1 MGPSALRAGGT
12 PTPRER
18 SSLLIT
24 VTGPDQPGVTSA
36 LFEVLSRHKV
46 ELLNVEQVVIRGR
59 LTLGVLVVGAPD
71 VAGGSELRRAVEDAI
86 HGVGLDVTI
95 ERSDSMPV
103 MREPSTHTIVVLGR
117 PITAESFGVVARELA
132 ALGVNIDFI
141 RGVSDY
147 PVTGLELRVS
157 VPPNGVYEQLQAAM
171 ARVAVNEG
179 VDIALEDYSLSR
191 RAKRLIVFD
200 VDSTLIQGEVIE
212 MLAARAG
219 AEAAVAAVTE
229 AAMRGELDFAESLH
243 RRVATLEGL
252 PAEVLDDV
260 ADQIELTPGART
272 TLRTLRRL
280 GYHCGIVSGGFRQVI
295 DPLAHEL
302 KMDFVA
308 ANELEIVG
316 GKLTGRV
323 IGPVIDRAGKAKAL
337 RDFAAQ
343 AGVPMEQTVAVGDG
357 ANDID
362 MLSAAGLGVAFNAKP
377 ALREVADASLSHPYL
392 DTVLFIL
399 GVTRGEIEAADSRDG
414 VVRRVEIPE

>member
-1 MGPSALRAGGT
+1 MGTSRKH
-12 PTPRER
+12 

-24 VTGPDQPGVTSA
+24 VTGVDQPGITSA
-36 LFEVLSRHKV
+36 LFEVLSRHRV
-46 ELLNVEQVVIRGR
+46 ELRNVEQVVIRGR
-59 LTLGVLVVGAPD
+59 LTLGVLVAAPAEVADGQLQAD
-71 VAGGSELRRAVEDAI
+71 VEEVI
-86 HGVGLDVTI
+86 HRVGLDVTI
-95 ERSDSMPV
+95 ERSDDLPV

-117 PITAESFGVVARELA
+117 PISAEAFTVVARA
-132 ALGVNIDFI
+132 VADLGVNIDFI

-157 VPPNGVYEQLQAAM
+157 VPSGGVYPKLQAAL
-171 ARVAVNEG
+171 AQVAVDEG

-200 VDSTLIQGEVIE
+200 VDSTLVQGEVIE
-212 MLAARAG
+212 MLAQRVG
-219 AEAAVAAVTE
+219 KEAEVAAVTE

-243 RRVATLEGL
+243 RRVATLAGL

-260 ADQIELTPGART
+260 AERLELTPGART
-272 TLRTLRRL
+272 TIRTLRRL
-280 GYHCGIVSGGFRQVI
+280 GFHCGVVSGGFRQVI
-295 DPLAHEL
+295 DPLAAEL
-302 KMDFVA
+302 MLDYVA
-308 ANELEIVG
+308 ANQLEVVD

-323 IGPVIDRAGKAKAL
+323 IGPIVDRPGKAKAL
-337 RDFAAQ
+337 RDFASQ

-362 MLSAAGLGVAFNAKP
+362 MLAAAGLGVAFNAKP

-399 GVTRGEIEAADSRDG
+399 GITRGEIEAADAIDG
-414 VVRRVEIPE
+414 MVRRVDIPED

>member
-1 MGPSALRAGGT
+1 MGSS
-12 PTPRER
+12 RER

-24 VTGPDQPGVTSA
+24 VTGRDQPGVTSA

-59 LTLGVLVVGAPD
+59 LTLGVLVVGPAE
-71 VAGGSELRRAVEDAI
+71 VAGGAELRREVEDAI

-95 ERSDSMPV
+95 ERSESLPV

-117 PITAESFGVVARELA
+117 PISAESFGVVARELA
-132 ALGVNIDFI
+132 GLGVNIDFI

-157 VPPNGVYEQLQAAM
+157 VPQNGVYERLQATM
-171 ARVAVNEG
+171 ARVAVDES

-260 ADQIELTPGART
+260 GEQIELTPGART

-308 ANELEIVG
+308 ANELEIVD

-399 GVTRGEIEAADSRDG
+399 GITRGEIEAADSRDG
-414 VVRRVEIPE
+414 VVRRVEIPDEE

>member
-1 MGPSALRAGGT
+1 VSV
-12 PTPRER
+12 
-18 SSLLIT
+18 LIT
-24 VTGPDQPGVTSA
+24 VTGRDQPGVTSA

-46 ELLNVEQVVIRGR
+46 DLLNVEQVVVRGR
-59 LTLGVLVVGAPD
+59 LTLAVLVVGPAD
-71 VAGGSELRRAVEDAI
+71 VAGGSALHDEVGEAIRA
-86 HGVGLDVTI
+86 VGLDVTI
-95 ERSDSMPV
+95 ERSDDMPV
-103 MREPSTHTIVVLGR
+103 LRGPSTHTIVVLGR
-117 PITAESFGVVARELA
+117 PITAEAFGVVAREVA
-132 ALGVNIDFI
+132 TLGVNIDTI

-157 VPPNGVYEQLQAAM
+157 VPAGSAYGQLQTAL
-171 ARVAVNEG
+171 ARVAVDEC

-212 MLAARAG
+212 MLAERAG
-219 AEAAVAAVTE
+219 ALAAVAEVTE

-243 RRVATLEGL
+243 KRVATLAGL

-272 TLRTLRRL
+272 TIRTLRRL
-280 GYHCGIVSGGFRQVI
+280 GFHCGIVSGGFRQVI
-295 DPLAHEL
+295 EPLAHEL
-302 KMDFVA
+302 MMDFVA
-308 ANELEIVG
+308 ANDLEIVD

-323 IGPVIDRAGKAKAL
+323 IGPVIDRPGKAKAL
-337 RDFAAQ
+337 RDFAQQ

-362 MLSAAGLGVAFNAKP
+362 MLAAAGLGVAFNAKP
-377 ALREVADASLSHPYL
+377 ALREVADASLSYPYL

-399 GVTRGEIEAADSRDG
+399 GVTRGEIEAADANDG
-414 VVRRVEIPE
+414 TLRRVEIPDD

>member
-1 MGPSALRAGGT
+1 MSSSQNWPAGSS
-12 PTPRER
+12 RNR

-24 VTGPDQPGVTSA
+24 VTGRDQPGVTSA
-36 LFEVLSRHKV
+36 LFEVLSRHRV

-59 LTLGVLVVGAPD
+59 LTLGVLVAAATEVAAGA
-71 VAGGSELRRAVEDAI
+71 ELRSEVEAAI
-86 HGVGLDVTI
+86 HGVGLDVSI
-95 ERSDSMPV
+95 ESSDGLPV
-103 MREPSTHTIVVLGR
+103 LRVPSTHTIVVLGR
-117 PITAESFGVVARELA
+117 PITAEAFGVVAREAA

-157 VPPNGVYEQLQAAM
+157 VPSGAYRELQAVL
-171 ARVAVNEG
+171 ARVAVEES
-179 VDIALEDYSLSR
+179 VDIAVEDYSLSR

-212 MLAARAG
+212 MLAAHAG
-219 AEAAVAAVTE
+219 AEAAVAEVTE

-243 RRVATLEGL
+243 RRVATLAGL
-252 PAEVLDDV
+252 PASVLDDV

-295 DPLAHEL
+295 EPLAHEL
-302 KMDFVA
+302 MMDFVA
-308 ANELEIVG
+308 ANELEIVD

-323 IGPVIDRAGKAKAL
+323 VGDVVDRPGKAKAL
-337 RDFAAQ
+337 RDFAQQ

-377 ALREVADASLSHPYL
+377 ALREVADASLSYPYL
-392 DTVLFIL
+392 DTLLFIL
-399 GVTRGEIEAADSRDG
+399 GITRGEIEAADALDG
-414 VVRRVEIPE
+414 VVRRVEIPD

>member
-1 MGPSALRAGGT
+1 MPTASQSVDPSRK
-12 PTPRER
+12 R

-24 VTGPDQPGVTSA
+24 VSGVDQPGVTSA
-36 LFEVLSRHKV
+36 LFEVLSRHHV

-59 LTLGVLVVGAPD
+59 LTLGVLVSVDSKVADGAEFAD
-71 VAGGSELRRAVEDAI
+71 EVRAAI
-86 HGVGLDVTI
+86 HGVGLDVEI
-95 ERSDSMPV
+95 ERSDDKPV
-103 MREPSTHTIVVLGR
+103 LEVPSTHTIVVLGR
-117 PITAESFGVVARELA
+117 PITAEAFGVVAHEVA
-132 ALGVNIDFI
+132 ALGVNIDAI

-157 VPPNGVYEQLQAAM
+157 VPPGGAAYVQLQNVM
-171 ARVAVNEG
+171 ARTAVTLG

-191 RAKRLIVFD
+191 RTKRLIVFD

-212 MLAARAG
+212 MLADRAG
-219 AEAAVAAVTE
+219 ALAAVAEVTE

-243 RRVATLEGL
+243 KRVATLAGL
-252 PAEVLDDV
+252 PAEVLDEV

-272 TLRTLRRL
+272 TIRTLRRL

-295 DPLAHEL
+295 EPLAHDL
-302 KMDFVA
+302 MMDFVA
-308 ANELEIVG
+308 ANELEIVD

-323 IGPVIDRAGKAKAL
+323 VGQVIDRPGKAKAL
-337 RDFAAQ
+337 RDFAQ
-343 AGVPMEQTVAVGDG
+343 QVGVPMEQTVAVGDG

-399 GVTRGEIEAADSRDG
+399 GVTRGEIEAADAVDG
-414 VVRRVEIPE
+414 TARRVEIPED

>member
-1 MGPSALRAGGT
+1 MASATGSS
-12 PTPRER
+12 RER

-24 VTGPDQPGVTSA
+24 VTGVDQPGVTSA

-59 LTLGVLVVGAPD
+59 LTLGVLVSGTAETTGGAT
-71 VAGGSELRRAVEDAI
+71 LRDEVESAI

-95 ERSDSMPV
+95 ERSDEMPV
-103 MREPSTHTIVVLGR
+103 LRQPSTHTIVVLGR
-117 PITAESFGVVARELA
+117 PITAEAFGVVAREVA

-157 VPPNGVYEQLQAAM
+157 VPPGGVYEQLQAVM
-171 ARVAVNEG
+171 ARVAVDES

-212 MLAARAG
+212 MLADRVG
-219 AEAAVAAVTE
+219 AHAAVAEITE
-229 AAMRGELDFAESLH
+229 AAMRGELDFTESLN
-243 RRVATLEGL
+243 RRVATLAGL
-252 PAEVLDDV
+252 PAEVLEEV
-260 ADQIELTPGART
+260 GEQIELTPGART

-280 GYHCGIVSGGFRQVI
+280 GFHCGMVSGGFRQVI
-295 DPLAHEL
+295 EPLAHEL
-302 KMDFVA
+302 EMDFVA
-308 ANELEIVG
+308 ANQLEIID

-323 IGPVIDRAGKAKAL
+323 VGPIIDRPGKAKAL
-337 RDFAAQ
+337 RDFAQQ

-362 MLSAAGLGVAFNAKP
+362 MLAAAGLGVAFNAKP

-399 GVTRGEIEAADSRDG
+399 GITRGEIEAADSLDG
-414 VVRRVEIPE
+414 MLRRVDIPDD

>member
-1 MGPSALRAGGT
+1 VASSTGSS
-12 PTPRER
+12 RER

-24 VTGPDQPGVTSA
+24 VTGHDQPGVTSA

-59 LTLGVLVVGAPD
+59 LTLGVV
-71 VAGGSELRRAVEDAI
+71 VAGPAEVTSGADFRDEVAAAI
-86 HGVGLDVTI
+86 NAVGLDVTI
-95 ERSDSMPV
+95 DRSDGMPI
-103 MREPSTHTIVVLGR
+103 MRDPSTHTIVVLGR
-117 PITAESFGVVARELA
+117 PITAEAFGVVAREVA
-132 ALGVNIDFI
+132 ALGVNIDTI

-157 VPPNGVYEQLQAAM
+157 VPPGGVTKQLQSAM
-171 ARVAVNEG
+171 ARVAVEES

-212 MLAARAG
+212 MLADRVG
-219 AEAAVAAVTE
+219 AHAAVAEITE
-229 AAMRGELDFAESLH
+229 AAMRGELDFAESLN
-243 RRVATLEGL
+243 RRVATLAGL
-252 PAEVLDDV
+252 PAEVLEEV
-260 ADQIELTPGART
+260 GEQIELTPGART
-272 TLRTLRRL
+272 TIRTLRRL
-280 GYHCGIVSGGFRQVI
+280 GFYCGIVSGGFRQVI
-295 DPLAHEL
+295 EPLAHEL
-302 KMDFVA
+302 EMDFVA
-308 ANELEIVG
+308 ANELEIAD

-323 IGPVIDRAGKAKAL
+323 VGQIIDRPGKAKAL
-337 RDFAAQ
+337 RDFAQ
-343 AGVPMEQTVAVGDG
+343 QVGVPMEQTVAVGDG

-399 GVTRGEIEAADSRDG
+399 GITRGEIEAADALDG
-414 VVRRVEIPE
+414 VVRRVEIPD

>member
-1 MGPSALRAGGT
+1 
-12 PTPRER
+12 
-18 SSLLIT
+18 LIT

-59 LTLGVLVVGAPD
+59 LTLGVLVAGTDEIVGGA
-71 VAGGSELRRAVEDAI
+71 ELRDEVRFAV
-86 HGVGLDVTI
+86 HGFGLDVTI
-95 ERSDSMPV
+95 ERSDHLPV
-103 MREPSTHTIVVLGR
+103 LREPSTHTIVVLGR
-117 PITAESFGVVARELA
+117 PISAEAFGVVAHEVA

-157 VPPNGVYEQLQAAM
+157 VPPGETYEHLQGAM

-212 MLAARAG
+212 MLAHRVG
-219 AEAAVAAVTE
+219 AHAAVAAITE
-229 AAMRGELDFAESLH
+229 AAMRGELDFAESLN
-243 RRVATLEGL
+243 RRVATLAGL
-252 PAEVLDDV
+252 PAEVLAEV
-260 ADQIELTPGART
+260 GEQIELTPGART

-280 GYHCGIVSGGFRQVI
+280 GFYCGIVSGGFRQVI
-295 DPLAHEL
+295 EPLAHEL
-302 KMDFVA
+302 EMDFVA
-308 ANELEIVG
+308 ANELEIVD

-323 IGPVIDRAGKAKAL
+323 VGQIIDRPGKAKAL
-337 RDFAAQ
+337 RDFAQQ
-343 AGVPMEQTVAVGDG
+343 AGVPMAQTVAVGDG

-362 MLSAAGLGVAFNAKP
+362 MLAAAGLGVAFNAKP
-377 ALREVADASLSHPYL
+377 ALREVADASISHPYL

-399 GVTRGEIEAADSRDG
+399 GITRGEIEAADARDG
-414 VVRRVEIPE
+414 GVRRVDIPD